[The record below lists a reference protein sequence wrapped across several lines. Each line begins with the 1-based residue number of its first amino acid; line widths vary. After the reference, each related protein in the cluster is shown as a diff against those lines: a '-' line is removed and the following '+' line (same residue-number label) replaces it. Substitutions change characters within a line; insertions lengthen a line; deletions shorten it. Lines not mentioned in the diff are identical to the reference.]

1 MTRANNRP
9 PCRGCDGSGYAC
21 AEIDDDGRAVDCPRC
36 MGAGVDPFLDLLRS
50 LVTSP
55 EQIAERRGR
64 LP

>member
-1 MTRANNRP
+1 MTRANSRP

-21 AEIDDDGRAVDCPRC
+21 AAIDDDGRAVDCPRC
-36 MGAGVDPFLDLLRS
+36 SGSGVDPLVDLLRS
-50 LVTSP
+50 LLLSP